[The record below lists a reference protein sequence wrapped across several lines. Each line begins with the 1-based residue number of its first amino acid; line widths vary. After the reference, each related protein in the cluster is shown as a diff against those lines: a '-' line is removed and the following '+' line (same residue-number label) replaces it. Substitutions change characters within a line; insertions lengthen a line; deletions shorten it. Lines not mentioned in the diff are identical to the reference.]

1 MAFFVQ
7 GIRMTPSLTVP
18 YPSSRASTDRT
29 VSASYRL
36 SLGIFLVALAFC
48 FWPQV
53 ARAEHLCAGRYN
65 EYTVSEVYDQTGNIV
80 EYWCEWDNG
89 GSDGSPQMQYFSPEQ
104 WKAFGDH
111 AAGVEAKSSQ
121 ERVLMGQRMRQLE
134 AGMWF
139 LPGEEPFAGWA
150 TGPTGSTGGQ
160 TNIGGAGCSA
170 SYWTTNG
177 AVIMTTLNGRDG
189 PAIIVYQGYGIPAP
203 RKPTRMRIV
212 LTQSA
217 ETQTVTAL
225 VSLVGNP
232 KRKMGSITF
241 AVPSGNALVNSIE
254 DAQDYTLADDK
265 GKVYFSGKW
274 HDGLRA
280 RDALA
285 RCLAKR

>member
-1 MAFFVQ
+1 
-7 GIRMTPSLTVP
+7 
-18 YPSSRASTDRT
+18 
-29 VSASYRL
+29 
-36 SLGIFLVALAFC
+36 
-48 FWPQV
+48 
-53 ARAEHLCAGRYN
+53 
-65 EYTVSEVYDQTGNIV
+65 
-80 EYWCEWDNG
+80 
-89 GSDGSPQMQYFSPEQ
+89 MQYFSPEQ

-111 AAGVEAKSSQ
+111 AADVEANNSQ
-121 ERVLMGQRMRQLE
+121 ERALMGQRLRQLQ

-150 TGPTGSTGGQ
+150 TGPGGSTGNQ
-160 TNIGGAGCSA
+160 TNIGSAGCSA

-189 PAIIVYQGYGIPAP
+189 AAVIVYQGYGIPAP
-203 RKPTRMRIV
+203 RKPTRKRIA
-212 LTQSA
+212 LTQSG
-217 ETQTVTAL
+217 ETQTVTVL
-225 VSLVGNP
+225 VSTVGNP

-241 AVPSGNALVNSIE
+241 AVPSGNALVNAIE
-254 DAQDYTLADDK
+254 DVQDYTLADEE